1 MWKKSKVKKRPPVR
15 TVSGKGAP
23 AQAVRK
29 VPVSTGEARGAREVT
44 SDAYLSRLTPEAR
57 AQLEAQEKVMEDVR
71 KFVEENP
78 EAASQL
84 LRAWLTAAG
93 EKG

>member
-1 MWKKSKVKKRPPVR
+1 MLGKKAKRKQEKPVR
-15 TVSGKGAP
+15 AKEVRQTP
-23 AQAVRK
+23 AA
-29 VPVSTGEARGAREVT
+29 TGEARGAREVT
-44 SDAYLSRLTPEAR
+44 SDAFLSRLTPEAR
-57 AQLEAQEKVMEDVR
+57 AQLEAQEQEMEEVR

-93 EKG
+93 EER